1 MTKDGASSQVE
12 ILNLGVTYGWKC
24 HHDHDALNATMKKI
38 SSVLMLK
45 MMETNES
52 VLSKYKI
59 PHSQIH
65 H

>member
-24 HHDHDALNATMKKI
+24 NHYHDALNTTMKKT

-45 MMETNES
+45 MIETNES